1 MFLPKQVSR
10 VAIRDRGE
18 ARYFTKGPAGMED
31 DKYWRSRASEM
42 RDRAAH
48 IRDPFVSGG
57 FLALAE
63 QYELLAQDGARWIQA
78 GAVPFEDAHIE
89 MLPEEPSPRIKA
101 HS

>member
-1 MFLPKQVSR
+1 
-10 VAIRDRGE
+10 
-18 ARYFTKGPAGMED
+18 MED

-42 RDRAAH
+42 RDRASH

-78 GAVPFEDAHIE
+78 ASSLYDNAHIE
-89 MLPEEPSPRIKA
+89 VLPEESAHRIKA
-101 HS
+101 HV